1 MTKAKQGKV
10 EAVEKETVKAPGRVP
25 EKYFVVDTSALEYGM
40 DVFEK
45 LRQGGRNC
53 VLIPYAT
60 WEELDSHKTGN
71 DFKADIARSVI
82 RNVRNLF
89 RAKDHSVR
97 FFSYDFTL
105 AKDADLTIDK
115 NDHCIIA
122 TALNARKNYTT
133 QKSSLSR
140 RMRRWK
146 RWP

>member
-1 MTKAKQGKV
+1 MTNGKKDKAQTQRKKTTR
-10 EAVEKETVKAPGRVP
+10 EADQTP

-45 LRQGGRNC
+45 LRQQGRNC

-89 RAKDHSVR
+89 RAQDRSVR
-97 FFSYDFTL
+97 FFSYDFTA
-105 AKDADLTIDK
+105 AKDAGLKTDQD
-115 NDHCIIA
+115 DHRILA
-122 TALNARKNYTT
+122 TRQRLFARHQQVRALQEALPGT
-133 QKSSLSR
+133 
-140 RMRRWK
+140 
-146 RWP
+146 

>member
-1 MTKAKQGKV
+1 MTNGKR
-10 EAVEKETVKAPGRVP
+10 VKAQAAEEKTVQTADGAP

-89 RAKDHSVR
+89 RVKDRSVR
-97 FFSYDFTL
+97 FFSYDFSA
-105 AKDADLTIDK
+105 AKDADLKIDK
-115 NDHCIIA
+115 N
-122 TALNARKNYTT
+122 
-133 QKSSLSR
+133 
-140 RMRRWK
+140 
-146 RWP
+146 